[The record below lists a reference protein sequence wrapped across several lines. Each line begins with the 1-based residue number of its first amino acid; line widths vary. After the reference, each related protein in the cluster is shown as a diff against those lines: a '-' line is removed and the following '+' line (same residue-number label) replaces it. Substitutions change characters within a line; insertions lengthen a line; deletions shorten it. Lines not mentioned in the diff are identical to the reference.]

1 MNDYVTKEDLDD
13 SLEKFKTEIK
23 EEFRRH
29 TGIILEE
36 FDKRINLVIE
46 GQEVLTERVDKL
58 DTKVTN
64 LETKVDKLDTKVTNL
79 ETKVDKLDTKVT
91 KLKTKVD
98 NIHEE
103 LLSHRNNTELHAP
116 MMKQKGKKQ
125 A

>member
-1 MNDYVTKEDLDD
+1 MNDYVTKEDLGD

-29 TGIILEE
+29 TWIILVE

-64 LETKVDKLDTKVTNL
+64 LETKVDKLDTKVTKL
-79 ETKVDKLDTKVT
+79 E
-91 KLKTKVD
+91 TKVD